1 MWKQEKVEHSAE
13 HSVGNVTGN
22 TFNEN
27 VGNIIAGID
36 NRTTIIHKSS
46 PEVNSIQQISD
57 AEWMELAKFFIEK
70 QFSPNMTDQQYK
82 EQYAIVE
89 DLAKKK
95 DRTGLKDFFE
105 NAGNALLNIILG
117 AGIQVGIQGII
128 NKIIK

>member
-1 MWKQEKVEHSAE
+1 MWNQEKVEHSVG

-22 TFNEN
+22 TVNGN
-27 VGNIIAGID
+27 VGNIIAGIG
-36 NRTTIIHKSS
+36 NSTTIIHKNS
-46 PEVNSIQQISD
+46 PEENSIQQISD